1 MRFAFGEDEVKRIAR
16 VVRQVEQ
23 DRGSSNLSASGPRH
37 TGAHM
42 ALVKVTTVAS
52 PYSTGNRVDF
62 VPGTSTI
69 EIGDEIRIKEVNGQE
84 LTDDNYYV
92 GFFTGYTS
100 TGFPIFLVSAGGSG
114 AGGGNASIEVVTD
127 VTCTPTGLEVSTV
140 TLSGANYDNAVI
152 RNFLALS
159 DVTPKSFLGNQGRA
173 VVVNSNANAL
183 EFGPIVSNI
192 ATTFISLSDT
202 PNTYGSNNTY
212 KVLTVSSNNSSIS
225 FSENNVTTGFSL
237 TGGGNP
243 NNPLTYKSITLLN
256 DVASPLSLQYY
267 GTNSKSVRGW
277 YDLPSGAEANK
288 SITGKGT
295 AASPLEFVNDEA
307 TPGNLKLYGT
317 DGSGVRGWFDIAGNQ
332 ETAMS
337 VTGDGSIATP
347 IKLVNDEASPAGNY
361 MYGTTT
367 LGVKGWIPAVSFDYV
382 DPLFN
387 ALDGRVTAIEN
398 APYATQSY
406 VNNAVSVEAT
416 NRNNADIALD
426 GRITTLEGTVVSL
439 SSSITTINSTLTII
453 QGDISNLN
461 GDISTINNTLS
472 TIQSNITTLQ
482 SNVSTLQSS
491 MTTAESNIATLQ
503 SDVSTL
509 QTGLSTA
516 ESNITTLQSDV
527 STLQTNVT
535 TLQGDVSTLQT
546 SMTTAEGNITSL
558 QSDVSTLQTSMTAA
572 QGDITTLQTGL
583 TTAEGNITTLQSDVS
598 TLQTDLA
605 TAQSN
610 IATLQTD
617 LATAQSDI
625 ATLQTDLATA
635 QSNISTLQSDYTALE
650 ARVTAGGL

>member
-23 DRGSSNLSASGPRH
+23 DRGSSNISASGPRH

-100 TGFPIFLVSAGGSG
+100 TGFPIFLVSASGSG

-173 VVVNSNANAL
+173 VVVNSKGTAL
-183 EFGPIVSNI
+183 EFGPIVSNV
-192 ATTFISLSDT
+192 ATTFISLSDV

-212 KVLTVSSNNSSIS
+212 KVLTVSSNNASIS
-225 FSENNVTTGFSL
+225 FSDNNVATGFSI

-243 NNPLTYKSITLLN
+243 NNPTTYKTIT
-256 DVASPLSLQYY
+256 
-267 GTNSKSVRGW
+267 
-277 YDLPSGAEANK
+277 
-288 SITGKGT
+288 
-295 AASPLEFVNDEA
+295 
-307 TPGNLKLYGT
+307 
-317 DGSGVRGWFDIAGNQ
+317 
-332 ETAMS
+332 
-337 VTGDGSIATP
+337 
-347 IKLVNDEASPAGNY
+347 LVNDMASPGALKFYSTNGSN
-361 MYGTTT
+361 
-367 LGVKGWIPAVSFDYV
+367 VKGWHEITLDSVTNFPNYDKAYNQVLTVNGSATGLIWSDFEFTNLKDCPNSYGGEKTKTVKVKSDETGLEFSFLNFTELGDSPQSFTGESGKV
-382 DPLFN
+382 L
-387 ALDGRVTAIEN
+387 ACKSTEDGLEFIE
-398 APYATQSY
+398 
-406 VNNAVSVEAT
+406 VN
-416 NRNNADIALD
+416 
-426 GRITTLEGTVVSL
+426 
-439 SSSITTINSTLTII
+439 LT
-453 QGDISNLN
+453 
-461 GDISTINNTLS
+461 
-472 TIQSNITTLQ
+472 TIQSGIATLQ
-482 SNVSTLQSS
+482 SDLSTLQSDFATTKTDVSTLQSDVS
-491 MTTAESNIATLQ
+491 SLQTDMTTAQIDITSVQNDVTTIQTDLTTLQ

-527 STLQTNVT
+527 STLQSNIT

-546 SMTTAEGNITSL
+546 NMTTAEGNITSL

-583 TTAEGNITTLQSDVS
+583 TTAEGNITTLQSDVA

-610 IATLQTD
+610 ITTLQTD

-625 ATLQTDLATA
+625 ATLQSDLATA
-635 QSNISTLQSDYTALE
+635 QSNISTLQSDYSALE

>member
-1 MRFAFGEDEVKRIAR
+1 MRFAFGEDEVRRIAKT
-16 VVRQVEQ
+16 VKTVEQ
-23 DRGSSNLSASGPRH
+23 QQGSSSLVPSGPRH
-37 TGAHM
+37 TGSHM
-42 ALVKVTTVAS
+42 SVVKVTATGT
-52 PYSTGNRVDF
+52 PYATGFRLDF
-62 VPGTSTI
+62 SAQDANLLQLDAVK
-69 EIGDEIRIKEVNGQE
+69 IKEVGGRA
-84 LTDDNYYV
+84 LTANSYYI
-92 GFFTGYTS
+92 GFFTGYYQ
-100 TGFPIFLVSAGGSG
+100 GIPVFLVSAASGTGGSG
-114 AGGGNASIEVVTD
+114 SGSGGEGNSGGTGSGECFDVIQSISCTDGELSVTYATICPD
-127 VTCTPTGLEVSTV
+127 
-140 TLSGANYDNAVI
+140 SGTAVI
-152 RNFLALS
+152 
-159 DVTPKSFLGNQGRA
+159 VGQQTGNY
-173 VVVNSNANAL
+173 S
-183 EFGPIVSNI
+183 I
-192 ATTFISLSDT
+192 TTKYS
-202 PNTYGSNNTY
+202 
-212 KVLTVSSNNSSIS
+212 V
-225 FSENNVTTGFSL
+225 
-237 TGGGNP
+237 TGGGKL
-243 NNPLTYKSITLLN
+243 NNFTAISLVN
-256 DVASPLSLQYY
+256 DVASPTSLQYY
-267 GTNSKSVRGW
+267 GTNSNSVRGW

-295 AASPLEFVNDEA
+295 VASPLEFVNDKA

-332 ETAMS
+332 ETSMS

-347 IKLVNDEASPAGNY
+347 IKLLNDEASPAGNY

-367 LGVKGWIPAVSFDYV
+367 LGVKGWVPAVSFDYV

-516 ESNITTLQSDV
+516 ESNITTLQ
-527 STLQTNVT
+527 
-535 TLQGDVSTLQT
+535 
-546 SMTTAEGNITSL
+546 
-558 QSDVSTLQTSMTAA
+558 
-572 QGDITTLQTGL
+572 TGL
-583 TTAEGNITTLQSDVS
+583 TTAEGNITTLQSDVA

-625 ATLQTDLATA
+625 ATLQSDLATA